1 MKQALKRHLTEAG
14 HECLDYGTHSDES
27 VDYPDY
33 GFPAAEAVSVRE
45 AERGILIC
53 GTGLGMSYVA
63 NKIPGV
69 IAALCTS
76 PFMAQMSRTHND
88 ANVLVLGADTT
99 SEEQAIEML
108 DIWLEAEFERGR
120 HERRLGKIRAYEA
133 ARTTA

>member
-45 AERGILIC
+45 ADRGILIC
-53 GTGLGMSYVA
+53 GTGLGMSYVG

-76 PFMAQMSRTHND
+76 PFMARMSRTHNN

-108 DIWLEAEFERGR
+108 DVWLEAEFEGGR

-133 ARTTA
+133 AGTTA

>member
-1 MKQALKRHLTEAG
+1 MKQALKRYLLDAG
-14 HECLDYGTHSDES
+14 HECLDLGADSDES

-33 GFPAAEAVSVRE
+33 GFPAARAVSVQE
-45 AERGILIC
+45 ADRGILIC

-63 NKIPGV
+63 NRVPGV

-76 PFMAQMSRTHND
+76 PFMARMSRTHND

-108 DIWLEAEFERGR
+108 DVWLKTEFEGGR
-120 HERRLGKIRAYEA
+120 HERRLSKIRRYEA
-133 ARTTA
+133 GARQ